1 MAYKTNPIRFLEN
14 IELLN
19 TYMNSIIFKEFKD
32 ISDLQTL
39 SKILSYTNDGMKYIR
54 NSLNTKLIQLK
65 EEEKAEKERIKNKDN
80 KQDDKNECKQDNKQD
95 DKNECKNNY
104 DDIIDSYK
112 QHHENF
118 NIKLIKEKSRQ
129 ITDLI
134 RNLNKRLTD
143 LAEIITFHIAYGMDS
158 FYKTMQDIPVE
169 KHEDYLKTLSQ
180 NDLKNKKFVMTKLEK
195 FINDINALTTIIA
208 NTFNYNFRYL
218 LR

>member
-1 MAYKTNPIRFLEN
+1 MSYKTNPIRFLEN

-19 TYMNSIIFKEFKD
+19 TYMNNIVFKEFKD

-39 SKILSYTNDGMKYIR
+39 SKILTYTNDGMKYIR
-54 NSLNTKLIQLK
+54 NSLNTKLIRLK
-65 EEEKAEKERIKNKDN
+65 EEEKEELARIKNKDN
-80 KQDDKNECKQDNKQD
+80 KNECKQDNKQD
-95 DKNECKNNY
+95 NKNECKNNY
-104 DDIIDSYK
+104 DDIINSYK

-118 NIKLIKEKSRQ
+118 NIKLIKEKNRQ

-158 FYKTMQDIPVE
+158 FYKTMQEIPVE
-169 KHEDYLKTLSQ
+169 KHEEYLKTLNP

-195 FINDINALTTIIA
+195 FINDINALTTIIN
-208 NTFNYNFRYL
+208 NTFKYNFSYL
-218 LR
+218 LN